1 MNEDEYMPHQN
12 LWEATKAVLIRK
24 VISVNTSIK
33 KKKKRRHRWVK
44 GKGIQKSGSILL
56 MLLMIFVKK
65 KKYFES
71 IK

>member
-1 MNEDEYMPHQN
+1 MNEDEYMPHQT

-44 GKGIQKSGSILL
+44 GKGI
-56 MLLMIFVKK
+56 
-65 KKYFES
+65 
-71 IK
+71 